1 MIIRAFSPDDEA
13 AVVALWQDCDL
24 LRPWNDPHRDIRRK
38 LTVQAELFL
47 VAQQGADIVGT
58 VMCGYDGHRGWVN
71 YLAVGPQQR
80 NKGLG
85 RRLMQAAEA
94 ALQALGCPKLNIQ
107 VRENNAGVLAFYRK
121 LGYSVDPVV
130 SLGKPL
136 IPAPSP

>member
-107 VRENNAGVLAFYRK
+107 VRENNAAVLAFHRK

-130 SLGKPL
+130 SLGKRL

>member
-130 SLGKPL
+130 SLGKRL